1 MDGVV
6 GVECRAPKAGAL
18 PGCATPRHEVRK
30 DYKVLPNRTVAPSVQ
45 FGLHG
50 MNPKTETVLTRTP
63 CREAPANGKAKVLAT
78 SERIQAD
85 GGRAFQQ
92 LPEHCSTCEGTGHS
106 AATAIQVETRRK
118 RTFACRPVDRGFAT
132 LDRHDRSS
140 NKRRNRLL
148 EWHREFPR
156 CILQEL
162 FGPPNQK
169 ARPRTILEAT

>member
-1 MDGVV
+1 MDHGPL
-6 GVECRAPKAGAL
+6 GSYPAAPITCCFRWTCQ
-18 PGCATPRHEVRK
+18 CANSNCLTKGFTPPVR
-30 DYKVLPNRTVAPSVQ
+30 
-45 FGLHG
+45 G
-50 MNPKTETVLTRTP
+50 MNPETETVLTRTP

-106 AATAIQVETRRK
+106 AATAIQVETRRN
-118 RTFACRPVDRGFAT
+118 RTFACRPVDPGFAT

-156 CILQEL
+156 CILQAL